1 MRVSWV
7 ALGRRGSAEL
17 LGILALRACLGLLAC
32 LVHLER
38 MAPLVPQASTALR
51 GRQVPMALTGSLVLL
66 APMAAQVHP
75 ARKVSLA
82 NPVLL
87 ARRARQARTA
97 PWELQ
102 DRRELQAS
110 LGVLGRTV
118 PLEAR
123 GSLARLARTVRL
135 VLQGRQAPRARRASQ
150 DGVEPTAFQA
160 LLVSTVRRASQGL
173 LDRQG
178 QQGSRG
184 RLAPQVPR
192 AHQAWMAPL
201 GRTALM
207 ALQGGAALPELQETP
222 AWTAP
227 RGRRVPL
234 GSQARLA
241 SQGLLDQRVSQPT
254 WRSSSWRWV
263 RRRTPWVR
271 S

>member
-1 MRVSWV
+1 M
-7 ALGRRGSAEL
+7 
-17 LGILALRACLGLLAC
+17 
-32 LVHLER
+32 
-38 MAPLVPQASTALR
+38 ALR

-66 APMAAQVHP
+66 APMAAQVHL

-110 LGVLGRTV
+110 LGGLG
-118 PLEAR
+118 
-123 GSLARLARTVRL
+123 RTVRL

-150 DGVEPTAFQA
+150 DGVEPMAFQA

-173 LDRQG
+173 LGRQG
-178 QQGSRG
+178 QQGIRG

-207 ALQGGAALPELQETP
+207 ALQGGAALPELQEIP

-241 SQGLLDQRVSQPT
+241 SQGLLDQRVSQST

-263 RRRTPWVR
+263 RRRTPR
-271 S
+271 

>member
-1 MRVSWV
+1 M
-7 ALGRRGSAEL
+7 
-17 LGILALRACLGLLAC
+17 
-32 LVHLER
+32 
-38 MAPLVPQASTALR
+38 ALR

-66 APMAAQVHP
+66 APMAAQVHL

-87 ARRARQARTA
+87 TRQARQARTA

-150 DGVEPTAFQA
+150 DGVEPMAFQA

-173 LDRQG
+173 L
-178 QQGSRG
+178 G
-184 RLAPQVPR
+184 R
-192 AHQAWMAPL
+192 
-201 GRTALM
+201 
-207 ALQGGAALPELQETP
+207 
-222 AWTAP
+222 
-227 RGRRVPL
+227 
-234 GSQARLA
+234 
-241 SQGLLDQRVSQPT
+241 RVSQPT